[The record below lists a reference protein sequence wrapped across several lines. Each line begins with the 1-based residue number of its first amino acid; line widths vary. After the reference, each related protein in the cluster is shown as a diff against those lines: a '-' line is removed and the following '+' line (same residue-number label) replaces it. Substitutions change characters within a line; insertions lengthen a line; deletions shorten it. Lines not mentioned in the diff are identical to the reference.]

1 MNEYV
6 YKIDLPSI
14 DKAVISLDK
23 IKNFTSKDFTGSKI
37 FYPDPRDIFRPEW
50 LSYKGLSWDYCSVF
64 IRSGKEKSILHKD
77 NPHSPES
84 LHWGI
89 NWVLGDAS
97 VMEYYDENN
106 ISNEKIIIDSGGK
119 TTVLLSSDKPPNKIY
134 NLENGAYL
142 VNASV
147 PHRAVNLSDKTRI
160 VLSLRSMSFRKE
172 NPSAEWREIVEIF
185 SDEILQ

>member
-1 MNEYV
+1 MREYV

-14 DKAVISLDK
+14 NKVVISLEK

-119 TTVLLSSDKPPNKIY
+119 TTVLLSSDKSPDKIY

-147 PHRAVNLSDKTRI
+147 PHRAINLSDETRI
-160 VLSLRSMSFRKE
+160 VLSLRSMSFRKQ
-172 NPSAEWREIVEIF
+172 NPSAEWRDIVEMF
-185 SDEILQ
+185 RNEILQ